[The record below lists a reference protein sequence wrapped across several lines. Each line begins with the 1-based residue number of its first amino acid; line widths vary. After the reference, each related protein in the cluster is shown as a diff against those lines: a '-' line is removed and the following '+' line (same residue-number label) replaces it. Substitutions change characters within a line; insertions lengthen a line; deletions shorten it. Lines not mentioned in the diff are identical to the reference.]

1 LTWTVEIDDRAA
13 REIRKLDGE
22 AQRRILGFLRQRIA
36 TQEDPRRLGHAL
48 TGARTGLWRYR
59 VGPYRLISRIEDSR
73 VVVLVLRVGHRREIY
88 R

>member
-1 LTWTVEIDDRAA
+1 MEIDDRAA
-13 REIRKLDGE
+13 REIRKLDGVE

-36 TQEDPRRLGHAL
+36 TREDPRRLGHAL

-59 VGPYRLISRIEDSR
+59 IGPYRLISRIEDSR
-73 VVVLVLRVGHRREIY
+73 VVVLVLRVGHRSEIY

>member
-1 LTWTVEIDDRAA
+1 VEIDDRAA
-13 REIRKLDGE
+13 REIRKLDGVE

-36 TQEDPRRLGHAL
+36 TREDPRRLGHAL

-59 VGPYRLISRIEDSR
+59 IGPYRLISRIEDSR
-73 VVVLVLRVGHRREIY
+73 VVVLVLRVGHRSEIY